1 MARGR
6 SKVQARVFGLS
17 VVLSLMAATAAAPFD
32 LLGFDVGGSTPALE
46 EALRAASPL
55 LAGQKAK
62 TVTPEDLFANARA
75 EYGALVN
82 ALYARGYYSP
92 VIHVFIDG
100 REAADIA
107 PLDAPAQIAAI
118 RVTVDPGPRFAFSR
132 ARVAPLAT
140 GTRLP
145 SGFAPGQVAESGL
158 IVESVT
164 AGVDGWRA
172 AGHAKAE
179 VADESVVANHADATL
194 AADITLRP
202 GPKLRFGALKING
215 NGRLREERARAILG
229 LPVGETFSP
238 EEVADAA
245 NRLRRTGIF
254 SSVALVEDGFITA
267 PDLLGMTADL
277 VEGKRR
283 HFAFGAEVA
292 STDGIGLTGSWMH
305 RNLFGGGENLKIEG
319 EITNI
324 GVQQGGVDYVLGA
337 TIERPATFDADTTLT
352 FGIVGGVLDDVDY
365 DMDFIL
371 VAAGLKHVFS
381 HTLSGSAG
389 VSYLYAHTT
398 DPGGE
403 TTFQALA
410 LPVGVI
416 WDTRDSTTDAT
427 KNGYVAVEA
436 KPFLGFGV
444 TDSGARITAD
454 LRGYRAFGAEKGLVL
469 AGRVQLGAILGS
481 GIEGTPTDFLF
492 YSGGGGSVRGQPY
505 QSLGVY
511 ALTDTAGALYKTGG
525 RQFLAGSVEARMRVT
540 DTIGV
545 VGFVD
550 MGRVDADGFFTDE
563 GNYHAGAGL
572 GLRYATPVGPLR
584 LDAAMPVA
592 GDTGEGLQLYIGLG
606 QAF

>member
-1 MARGR
+1 M
-6 SKVQARVFGLS
+6 QARVFGLS

-132 ARVAPLAT
+132 ARVAPLAK

-254 SSVALVEDGFITA
+254 SSVALVEDDFITA

-324 GVQQGGVDYVLGA
+324 GVQHGGVDYVLGA